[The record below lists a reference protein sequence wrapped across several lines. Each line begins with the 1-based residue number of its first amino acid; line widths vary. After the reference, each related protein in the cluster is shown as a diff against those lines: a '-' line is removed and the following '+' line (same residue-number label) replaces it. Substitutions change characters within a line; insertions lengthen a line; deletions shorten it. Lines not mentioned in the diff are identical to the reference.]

1 MALTLKAMGLNG
13 TRKQTPRPLGNPVDQ
28 RHKPRFTR
36 GKKVSIVDLFGK
48 HIPITISASNINSF
62 GFH

>member
-1 MALTLKAMGLNG
+1 MGLNG

-36 GKKVSIVDLFGK
+36 EKKVSIVDLFGK
-48 HIPITISASNINSF
+48 HTF
-62 GFH
+62 Q